1 MLLEVKVYS
10 CERQERDD
18 VIVIEQE
25 QRGDYCV
32 AVEVLLAWLTDA
44 LNEWD
49 GSVIFFLN
57 KERKGYCSK
66 KREESPLLSSNI
78 TPTLLSLNFGLRSNY
93 NLNSN
98 ITLPLNSLSRQ
109 YCAEILLN

>member
-1 MLLEVKVYS
+1 MCCEVLGFLRLGYS

-25 QRGDYCV
+25 QRDDYCV

-49 GSVIFFLN
+49 GSVIFLF
-57 KERKGYCSK
+57 E
-66 KREESPLLSSNI
+66 
-78 TPTLLSLNFGLRSNY
+78 
-93 NLNSN
+93 
-98 ITLPLNSLSRQ
+98 
-109 YCAEILLN
+109 

>member
-1 MLLEVKVYS
+1 MFQPVASASRRGVLCFLLLEVQVYS

-25 QRGDYCV
+25 QRDDYCV

-49 GSVIFFLN
+49 GSVIFLF
-57 KERKGYCSK
+57 E
-66 KREESPLLSSNI
+66 
-78 TPTLLSLNFGLRSNY
+78 
-93 NLNSN
+93 
-98 ITLPLNSLSRQ
+98 
-109 YCAEILLN
+109 